1 MTNPAESLPEPPV
14 NILIVDDQPANLL
27 ALEAILDSL
36 GQNLVRATSGEE
48 ALRHLLRDDF
58 AVILLDLQM
67 PGLDGFE
74 TARLIRTRERSRHT
88 PVIFLTAYQSD
99 DFPLGEAYALG
110 AVDYLVKPLVPQ
122 ILLAKVSGF
131 VELVRKTERLRRLER
146 AEAERRLAQ
155 ERQRWELERSQEEA
169 ERQRRRAEQLA
180 DLDRRKDE
188 FLAMLAHELRNPLA
202 PIRNALHV
210 LSTPGADEASLRQAI
225 DMMGRQV
232 HTLVRLVDDLL
243 DVSRIT
249 RGKIQLRKEPAD
261 LGAVLGRAV
270 ETARPLIES
279 NRHALTVALPA
290 EPIKLQADA
299 TRLEQVFANLLN
311 NAAKY
316 TERGGRI
323 SLAAE
328 RSGGEAVVRVR
339 DNGFGIPAD
348 LLPRV
353 FELFTQ
359 ADRTLDRAEGG
370 LGIGL
375 TLVRSLV
382 EMHGG
387 TVQAFS
393 DGPGKG
399 SEFVVHLPVLP
410 RSQVLIDPP
419 PPATENGV
427 ASRVLVVDDN
437 RDSAD
442 SLAVLVRLW
451 GHEARTAHEGLSAVK
466 AARAYRPEA
475 VLLDIGLPGLDGYE
489 VARQLRRDLGHEVLL
504 VALTGYGQDED
515 RRKSREA
522 GFDHHLVKPADPN
535 DLRRLLARRE

>member
-1 MTNPAESLPEPPV
+1 
-14 NILIVDDQPANLL
+14 
-27 ALEAILDSL
+27 
-36 GQNLVRATSGEE
+36 
-48 ALRHLLRDDF
+48 
-58 AVILLDLQM
+58 M

-74 TARLIRTRERSRHT
+74 TARLIRARERSRHT

-99 DFPLGEAYALG
+99 DFPLGRAYELG
-110 AVDYLVKPLVPQ
+110 AVDYLVKPLMPQ

-146 AEAERRLAQ
+146 AEAERRLVQ

-180 DLDRRKDE
+180 DVDRRKDE

-202 PIRNALHV
+202 PMRNALHV
-210 LSTPGADEASLRQAI
+210 LSTPGADEQTLRRSI

-232 HTLVRLVDDLL
+232 HTLARLVDDLL

-249 RGKIQLRKEPAD
+249 RGKIHLRKEAVD

-270 ETARPLIES
+270 EMARPLIES

-290 EPIKLQADA
+290 EPIRLQADA

-328 RSGGEAVVRVR
+328 RSGSEAVVQVR

-348 LLPRV
+348 LLPHV

-387 TVQAFS
+387 EVHAFS
-393 DGPGKG
+393 EGSGKG

-410 RSQVLIDPP
+410 RSQGLVETP
-419 PPATENGV
+419 PPATENGTSA

-466 AARAYRPEA
+466 AARAYRPDS

-535 DLRRLLARRE
+535 DLRRLLARQV